1 MKLLHF
7 FNIREVKRA
16 MTENKG
22 KNLTPDELRN
32 SFLDFMER
40 NGAAIVPSSSLLPE
54 NDPSTLFTGSGMQ
67 PMVPYLL
74 GEKHPAGNDIT
85 NVQKCVRTGDIEETG
100 DTSHLTFFEM
110 MGRWEF
116 GGNPAEYKKKQIDLM
131 WEWQINELGL
141 NPEHIYVSV
150 YQGNKEFNIDCDNEA
165 IEIWKEKFQ
174 SVGIDPI
181 IEEDGF
187 KYGCSRGGR
196 IYLYD
201 EAENW
206 WSRAGKPNNMPVG
219 EPGGPDSEM
228 FFDFEPNGDDKEH
241 PASDGERFLEI
252 GNNVFMAYKKT
263 EEGFVPLDKPNI
275 DYGGGLERLGA
286 ALNQDPDVYNTA
298 FFKTAKEK
306 LESLSGK
313 SYAGNERSFR
323 IVLDHARAST
333 FLIADG
339 AAPSNVD
346 AGYITRRLM
355 RRAIREARKLG
366 VENMFLSELSNIYI
380 SEATAYEAMFER
392 KDEVV
397 ALVEKEEKQF
407 QQTISKGEKEISK
420 HLKREGKVT
429 GADAFRFYETY
440 GFPLEL
446 TEELL
451 KDNGSKMVEKES
463 YKVAAD
469 AHAEKSRTAAA
480 GKFKGGL
487 ANHSEKTTAYHSM
500 AHLLLAGLRKVLG
513 EHVHQKGSNITA
525 ERVRFDFSHGE
536 KMTDEEK
543 QAVTDYVNDALTSA
557 ANVNVEEVDKEEA
570 KSRGV
575 EGSFWEKYPDT
586 VKVYTMQ
593 DESGTI
599 WSEELCGG
607 PHVDSLS
614 DISKFG
620 KFKIKKEQSSAAGVR
635 RIKAVLVENS

>member
-1 MKLLHF
+1 MA
-7 FNIREVKRA
+7 N
-16 MTENKG
+16 NKG

-32 SFLDFMER
+32 SFLNFMER
-40 NGAAIVPSSSLLPE
+40 SGSAIVPSSSLLPE

-74 GEKHPAGNDIT
+74 GEKHPSGNDIT
-85 NVQKCVRTGDIEETG
+85 NVQKCVRTGDIDETG

-116 GGNPAEYKKKQIDLM
+116 GGNPADYKKKQIDLM

-141 NPEHIYVSV
+141 DPQHIYISV
-150 YQGNKEFNIDCDNEA
+150 YQGNKKLGIEQDNEA
-165 IEIWKEKFQ
+165 IEIWSEKFK

-181 IEEDGF
+181 VEEDGWTN
-187 KYGCSRGGR
+187 GCSKGGR

-201 EAENW
+201 EGENW
-206 WSRAGKPNNMPVG
+206 WSRSGKPNNMPIG

-228 FFDFEPNGDDKEH
+228 FFDFDPNGDTKEH

-252 GNNVFMAYKKT
+252 GNNVFMSYKKT
-263 EEGFVPLDKPNI
+263 EEGFIPLEKPNI

-298 FFKTAKEK
+298 FFRTAKEK
-306 LESLSGK
+306 LENLSGK
-313 SYAGNERSFR
+313 TYKGNERSFR

-339 AAPSNVD
+339 AAPANVD
-346 AGYITRRLM
+346 AGYITRRLI

-366 VENMFLSELSNIYI
+366 VETRFLTQLADIYI
-380 SEATAYEAMFER
+380 SEATAYEEMFAR
-392 KDEVV
+392 KDAIVS
-397 ALVEKEEKQF
+397 LVEKEEKQF
-407 QQTISKGEKEISK
+407 QQTISKGEKEIGK
-420 HLKREGKVT
+420 HLRREGKVT

-446 TEELL
+446 TEEFL
-451 KDNGSKMVEKES
+451 KENDAEMLEKET
-463 YKVAAD
+463 YKTAAD
-469 AHAEKSRTAAA
+469 AHAELSRTAAA

-487 ANHSEKTTAYHSM
+487 ANHSEKTTALHST
-500 AHLLLAGLRKVLG
+500 AHLMLAGLRKVLG
-513 EHVHQKGSNITA
+513 DHVHQKGSNITA
-525 ERVRFDFSHGE
+525 ERVRFDFSHGA
-536 KMTDEEK
+536 KMTDDEK
-543 QAVTDYVNDALTSA
+543 QQVEEYVNDALTSLA
-557 ANVNVEEVDKEEA
+557 KVSVEEVNKEEA
-570 KSRGV
+570 RSRGV

-593 DESGTI
+593 DTSGTV
-599 WSEELCGG
+599 WSAELCGG
-607 PHVDSLS
+607 PHVDNLA

-635 RIKAVLVENS
+635 RIKAVIIDN